1 MTNGA
6 FASSWPKKPITVV
19 IMYGAG
25 GGTDT
30 ITRVLVDDM
39 AKTTGWNIKAI
50 NKPGAVGGVATKYV
64 ASQKADGYTILGA
77 ANYNKFVRVMGH
89 MPADQMPWK
98 PHLPTALAPV
108 TESLLSLPIVSSG
121 SPLRARKVMFG
132 SPCTTPCL
140 ILRRAGRRESSE
152 E

>member
-1 MTNGA
+1 MKNKLITRRNMLLGSA
-6 FASSWPKKPITVV
+6 ASFVALEISMNSNPVFASNWPSKPITVV

-64 ASQKADGYTILGA
+64 AVSYT
-77 ANYNKFVRVMGH
+77 H
-89 MPADQMPWK
+89 
-98 PHLPTALAPV
+98 
-108 TESLLSLPIVSSG
+108 
-121 SPLRARKVMFG
+121 LRAHET
-132 SPCTTPCL
+132 S
-140 ILRRAGRRESSE
+140 
-152 E
+152 